1 VSNRFDKEYR
11 VAERQGRRS
20 TLKDVARLAGVSPA
34 TASMAL
40 SGNPRVSQA
49 TRAAVRDAAAHL
61 GYVPHA
67 AGRALR
73 SQRVGAIAVVLPHSS
88 EHVFSH
94 PTLTALLE
102 GIVSVAAE
110 NDLST
115 LLSTSRSEQ
124 DEASAYQRLMQGRQA
139 DGAIVASASMTD
151 SNVIELARSPYPLV
165 VVGRLPHLPHV
176 TTVCLDDRHGGE
188 VATRH
193 LLEVHG
199 VRRIAHISGPLG
211 HQSGQD
217 KLAGYRAA
225 LVAAAIAPDPALA
238 VESDYSDGGG
248 YEAVERLI
256 RAGTPFDAVFAAN
269 DQMALGAADALRA
282 HGLAV
287 PRDVPLVGYDDILL
301 ARYASPALTSVQ
313 GDMAAVGALAAT
325 RLLSLVDGHPAP
337 ETAKLLPTG
346 LVVRRSCGC
355 AEDHAMAEASFH
367 PQSTTSQQPD

>member
-1 VSNRFDKEYR
+1 VDEGQ
-11 VAERQGRRS
+11 ARRS
-20 TLKDVARLAGVSPA
+20 TLKDVAKLTGVSLA

-40 SGNPRVSQA
+40 SDSPRVSQS
-49 TRAAVRDAAAHL
+49 TKAAVRAAAAQL

-102 GIVSVAAE
+102 GVVSVAAE

-115 LLSTSRSEQ
+115 VLSTSRSER
-124 DEASAYQRLMQGRQA
+124 DEASAYRRFMQGRQA
-139 DGAIVASASMTD
+139 DGLIVASASVAD
-151 SNVIELARSPYPLV
+151 ANVIELARSAYPLV
-165 VVGRLPHLPHV
+165 IVGRVPHLPHV

-188 VATRH
+188 EATRH
-193 LLEVHG
+193 LLQVHG

-211 HQSGQD
+211 HQSAQD

-225 LVAAAIAPDPALA
+225 LVASAIAPDPGLEA
-238 VESDYSDGGG
+238 EGDYSDSGG
-248 YEAVERLI
+248 YEAVEEMLRRKTSFEAI
-256 RAGTPFDAVFAAN
+256 FAAN

-287 PRDVPLVGYDDILL
+287 PRDVLLVGYDDILL

-313 GDMAAVGALAAT
+313 GDMAAVGALAAR
-325 RLLSLVDGHPAP
+325 RLLSLLDGQPAP
-337 ETAKLLPTG
+337 EPITLLPTG

-355 AEDHAMAEASFH
+355 ADDGMPAEASLDL
-367 PQSTTSQQPD
+367 QTVTSPHQERELT

>member
-1 VSNRFDKEYR
+1 MDEGQ
-11 VAERQGRRS
+11 ARRS

-40 SGNPRVSQA
+40 SDNPRVSEV
-49 TRAAVRDAAAHL
+49 TKTAVRDAAARL

-102 GIVSVAAE
+102 GVVSVAAG

-124 DEASAYQRLMQGRQA
+124 DEASAYRRFMQGRQA
-139 DGAIVASASMTD
+139 DGLIVASASVAD
-151 SNVIELARSPYPLV
+151 ANVIELARSAYPLV

-176 TTVCLDDRHGGE
+176 TTVCLDDRRGGE

-193 LLEVHG
+193 LMQVHRA
-199 VRRIAHISGPLG
+199 RRIVHVSGPLG
-211 HQSGQD
+211 HQSAQD

-225 LVAAAIAPDPALA
+225 LVAGAIAPDPALE
-238 VESDYSDGGG
+238 VEGDYSDGGG
-248 YEAVERLI
+248 YEAVEKLLR
-256 RAGTPFDAVFAAN
+256 RNTPFEAVFAAN

-287 PRDVPLVGYDDILL
+287 PSDVRLVGYDDILL

-325 RLLSLVDGHPAP
+325 RLLGLMDGEPAP
-337 ETAKLLPTG
+337 ESVTFLPTD

-355 AEDHAMAEASFH
+355 AEDRTPAEASLTPSRPKLTNRKGHH
-367 PQSTTSQQPD
+367 P

>member
-1 VSNRFDKEYR
+1 MDEGQ
-11 VAERQGRRS
+11 ARRS
-20 TLKDVARLAGVSPA
+20 TLKDVARLAGISLA

-40 SGNPRVSQA
+40 SDSPRVSEA
-49 TRAAVRDAAAHL
+49 TKAAVRAAAAQL

-102 GIVSVAAE
+102 GVVSVAAE
-110 NDLST
+110 NDLFT
-115 LLSTSRSEQ
+115 VLSTSQSEQ
-124 DEASAYQRLMQGRQA
+124 DEASAYRRFMRGRQA
-139 DGAIVASASMTD
+139 DGLIVASASVAD
-151 SNVIELARSPYPLV
+151 ANVIELARSAYPLV
-165 VVGRLPHLPHV
+165 VVGRVPHLPQAV
-176 TTVCLDDRHGGE
+176 TVCLDDHRGGE
-188 VATRH
+188 LAARH

-211 HQSGQD
+211 HQSAQD

-225 LVAAAIAPDPALA
+225 LVAAAIAPDPALE

-248 YEAVERLI
+248 YEAVEELFRRNVQFEAI
-256 RAGTPFDAVFAAN
+256 FTAN
-269 DQMALGAADALRA
+269 DQMALGACDALRA

-287 PRDVPLVGYDDILL
+287 PGDVHMVGYDDILL

-313 GDMAAVGALAAT
+313 GDMAAVGALAAR
-325 RLLSLVDGHPAP
+325 RLLDLMDGRPVPEPA
-337 ETAKLLPTG
+337 TFLPTG

-355 AEDHAMAEASFH
+355 AEDGMPSEASID
-367 PQSTTSQQPD
+367 PQQVSTSHQEREPA

>member
-1 VSNRFDKEYR
+1 VSE
-11 VAERQGRRS
+11 ELGRRS

-40 SGNPRVSQA
+40 ADNPRISQA
-49 TRAAVRDAAAHL
+49 TRAAVRDAAAQL

-115 LLSTSRSEQ
+115 VLSTSRSEQ
-124 DEASAYQRLMQGRQA
+124 DEASAYRRLTLGRQA
-139 DGAIVASASMTD
+139 DGAIVASASMAD
-151 SNVIELARSPYPLV
+151 ANVIELARSSYPLV

-211 HQSGQD
+211 HQSAQD

-248 YEAVERLI
+248 YEAVERLT

-282 HGLAV
+282 YGLDV
-287 PRDVPLVGYDDILL
+287 PGDVPLVGYDDILL

-313 GDMAAVGALAAT
+313 GDMAAVGALAAR
-325 RLLSLVDGHPAP
+325 RLLGLMEGHPAP
-337 ETAKLLPTG
+337 ETLKLLPTG

-355 AEDHAMAEASFH
+355 AEDRATAEASLH
-367 PQSTTSQQPD
+367 PQSTTTQQRD

>member
-1 VSNRFDKEYR
+1 VDEGQ
-11 VAERQGRRS
+11 ARRS

-40 SGNPRVSQA
+40 ADNPRVSEA
-49 TRAAVRDAAAHL
+49 AKAAVRAAAAQL

-102 GIVSVAAE
+102 GVVSVAAE

-115 LLSTSRSEQ
+115 VLSTSRSEL
-124 DEASAYQRLMQGRQA
+124 DEASAYRRLMQGRQA
-139 DGAIVASASMTD
+139 DGLIVASASVAD
-151 SNVIELARSPYPLV
+151 ANVIELARSAYPLV
-165 VVGRLPHLPHV
+165 VVGRVPHLPHV
-176 TTVCLDDRHGGE
+176 TAVCLDDRHGGE

-193 LLEVHG
+193 LLQVHG

-211 HQSGQD
+211 HQSAQD
-217 KLAGYRAA
+217 KLAGYHAG
-225 LVAAAIAPDPALA
+225 LVAAAIAPDPALE
-238 VESDYSDGGG
+238 VEGDYSDGGG
-248 YEAVERLI
+248 YEAVEELLR
-256 RAGTPFDAVFAAN
+256 RNTAFDAVFAAN

-287 PRDVPLVGYDDILL
+287 PDDVLLVGYDDILL

-313 GDMAAVGALAAT
+313 GDMAAVGALAAR
-325 RLLSLVDGHPAP
+325 RLLSLMDGHPVP
-337 ETAKLLPTG
+337 EPITFLPTG

-355 AEDHAMAEASFH
+355 AEDNTPTEASH
-367 PQSTTSQQPD
+367 DPQQVSIPH

>member
-1 VSNRFDKEYR
+1 VGGDPG
-11 VAERQGRRS
+11 QRS

-40 SGNPRVSQA
+40 SGSPRVSEA
-49 TRAAVRDAAAHL
+49 TRAAVRDAAARL
-61 GYVPHA
+61 EYVPHA

-110 NDLST
+110 NDMST
-115 LLSTSRSEQ
+115 VLSTSRSEQ
-124 DEASAYQRLMQGRQA
+124 DEASAYRRLMQGRQA
-139 DGAIVASASMTD
+139 DGAIVASASVAD
-151 SNVIELARSPYPLV
+151 ANVIELARSSYPLV

-176 TTVCLDDRHGGE
+176 TTVCLDDQHGGE

-211 HQSGQD
+211 HQSAQD

-225 LVAAAIAPDPALA
+225 LVAAAIAPDPALEL
-238 VESDYSDGGG
+238 ESDYSDGGG
-248 YEAVERLI
+248 YEAVERLL
-256 RAGTPFDAVFAAN
+256 RAGTPFEAVFAAN

-287 PRDVPLVGYDDILL
+287 PRDFPLVGYDDILL
-301 ARYASPALTSVQ
+301 ARHASPALTSVQ
-313 GDMAAVGALAAT
+313 GDMAAVGALAAQH
-325 RLLSLVDGHPAP
+325 LLSLVDRHQVP
-337 ETAKLLPTG
+337 ETVQFLPTG

-355 AEDHAMAEASFH
+355 AEDRATTEATLH
-367 PQSTTSQQPD
+367 PQSATSQ